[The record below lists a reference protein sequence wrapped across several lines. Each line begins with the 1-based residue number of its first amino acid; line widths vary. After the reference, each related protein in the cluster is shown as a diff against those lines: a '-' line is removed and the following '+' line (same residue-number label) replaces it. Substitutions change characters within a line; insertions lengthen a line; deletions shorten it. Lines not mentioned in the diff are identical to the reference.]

1 MFYIILIATTIF
13 LLRLIFQQDTDE
25 YTPKGSV
32 EPEVR
37 DPEVGRTIVSDR
49 PAEPVRPAA
58 GPEKQPERPADK
70 PSGKYSSV
78 IYELSF
84 DETLPDES
92 FDSEIA
98 GLTYNCNFDD
108 LGRIIGIVR
117 PDPENKFDPRAQAV
131 IRSDGKKL
139 GFIPRSSLD
148 SYADFNLSG
157 RACPFAGEI
166 IRDYEGRLIGFIHI
180 FQPRSAAYVRQSIT
194 EFFEKN

>member
-58 GPEKQPERPADK
+58 GPEKQ
-70 PSGKYSSV
+70 SGKYSSV

-139 GFIPRSSLD
+139 GFI
-148 SYADFNLSG
+148 
-157 RACPFAGEI
+157 
-166 IRDYEGRLIGFIHI
+166 HI